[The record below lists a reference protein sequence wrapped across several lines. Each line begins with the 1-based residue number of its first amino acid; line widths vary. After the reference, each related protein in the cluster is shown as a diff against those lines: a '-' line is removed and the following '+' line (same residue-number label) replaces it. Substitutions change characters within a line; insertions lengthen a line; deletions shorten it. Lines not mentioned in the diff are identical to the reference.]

1 MNIHKKIVI
10 LIKETMKPCSKLV
23 ILLLKNYENILKV
36 NFLIPPTPSI
46 NVNEAIRAVS
56 NLFIFIFFFFAKRFH
71 MYKKHKKHKDAT
83 KQKHKKDKKHW
94 NVNKRISDFFPLCYF
109 LSA

>member
-56 NLFIFIFFFFAKRFH
+56 NLFIFIYFFFCEKISH
-71 MYKKHKKHKDAT
+71 V
-83 KQKHKKDKKHW
+83 QKAQK
-94 NVNKRISDFFPLCYF
+94 
-109 LSA
+109 A